1 MLQCWHGCIAFFL
14 QMKHIYGNC
23 WTQKKAAEADERH
36 VMQWKHAKPA
46 ALVHTAATPRPDFL
60 FFFSKRFASLFLTL
74 GGWGGQLNDFT
85 KRQRATTAGW
95 ERRRLTRTDPRLAD
109 SIFWMLVLLSNLPT
123 PLLICAGERISF
135 HQLMNIHEGR
145 VFDAQAA
152 EKMWGLMS
160 ERCCSENWPPPISS
174 TPPVDNDRVSFSVWN
189 SFVLLWIIMFNRLY
203 NFACNYWCAAL

>member
-1 MLQCWHGCIAFFL
+1 MVASLSSFKWNTFTEIAERKRKQQKRWVSCNAVKTCKTSCSSAHGCNAVAWFF
-14 QMKHIYGNC
+14 
-23 WTQKKAAEADERH
+23 
-36 VMQWKHAKPA
+36 
-46 ALVHTAATPRPDFL
+46 FL
-60 FFFSKRFASLFLTL
+60 FFFFFKTFFFVVFDF
-74 GGWGGQLNDFT
+74 GGMGGQLNDFT

-123 PLLICAGERISF
+123 PLLICAGDRISF

-174 TPPVDNDRVSFSVWN
+174 TPPVDNDRVSFSVSN
-189 SFVLLWIIMFNRLY
+189 SFVLLWIIMSNRLY
-203 NFACNYWCAAL
+203 NFACNYWCVAL